1 MLDGCLE
8 TSDRCKVEHGGDRGD
23 GRWCRTLRAGGLDRL
38 MSCSGQGCARR
49 GGRAGKVAGEGVE
62 EAATSACDQIGDQT
76 RGRPKR
82 SEQESIERCAQ
93 VSYRG
98 DGVALRTGCVNDV
111 DGQGTTRL
119 VHGCCAR

>member
-8 TSDRCKVEHGGDRGD
+8 TSDGRKMEHGGDRGG
-23 GRWCRTLRAGGLDRL
+23 GRLCRKFRAGGLDRS

-49 GGRAGKVAGEGVE
+49 GDRAGKVAGEDAD
-62 EAATSACDQIGDQT
+62 EAATSARDEIGDQM

-82 SEQESIERCAQ
+82 SERESIERCAQ

-98 DGVALRTGCVNDV
+98 NGVALRMGCVDDV

-119 VHGCCAR
+119 VHR